1 MLTQR
6 FNRFLMF
13 ALVAACGL
21 SSAVIQPASAGDCG
35 CESACLECAPVA
47 CDGACDCPPRRRHN
61 LIRKSLDLVAGGI
74 EKVLGLDKI
83 HCGPGC
89 DGGCDSVGCD
99 DGCDAM
105 TLQELSRPS
114 PPQYLHQ
121 TQPIAPAQPI
131 APTQRV
137 PAELAPYIQA
147 PGTPQYHSGGQV
159 LGAPQNPQNQMR
171 IGEPSVVE
179 PQQADPGYFAPPVHP
194 QEELRNPFL
203 DDARVISKRRVR
215 PTSYEQSEAQPKRK
229 ASQAKNRDPRYSRNY
244 APSSRLVR
252 TVR

>member
-1 MLTQR
+1 MLTHR

-21 SSAVIQPASAGDCG
+21 STAVIQPASAGDCG
-35 CESACLECAPVA
+35 CESACLECAPGA
-47 CDGACDCPPRRRHN
+47 CDCACDCPPRRRHN
-61 LIRKSLDLVAGGI
+61 LIHKSLDLVAGGI

-89 DGGCDSVGCD
+89 DGGCDLVACD

-105 TLQELSRPS
+105 TLQDISRPS
-114 PPQYLHQ
+114 PPPYLHQ
-121 TQPIAPAQPI
+121 TQPMAPAQP
-131 APTQRV
+131 V

-147 PGTPQYHSGGQV
+147 PGAAQQ
-159 LGAPQNPQNQMR
+159 PQNQMR

-194 QEELRNPFL
+194 QEQLRNPFL
-203 DDARVISKRRVR
+203 DDVRVISKRRVR

-229 ASQAKNRDPRYSRNY
+229 ASQAKKRDPRYSRSY